1 MKKIALFMAFFAGVL
16 AFILCGC
23 SDPAAEKAANNAAI
37 RAEVQEILE
46 TIHIVDK
53 KMLTSVDRGDI
64 VNSDILQI
72 IEKFKRLKELTGV
85 TFYAWVISDP
95 NSEHFPAEQYK
106 KLTERTPGII
116 PFYVE
121 DDLSGAIYFA
131 PPPEQEFIIGKYK
144 EWFDRQGGVF
154 DFDAL
159 QKIRTNKK

>member
-1 MKKIALFMAFFAGVL
+1 MKKINLFILVIS
-16 AFILCGC
+16 AFILFGC
-23 SDPAAEKAANNAAI
+23 SDPVEEKAKSNAAL
-37 RAEVQEILE
+37 RAEVAEILE
-46 TIHIVDK
+46 SINIVDK
-53 KMLTSVDRGDI
+53 KILTSVDRGDI

-72 IEKFKRLKELTGV
+72 VDRFKRLRELTGV
-85 TFYAWVISDP
+85 TFYAWVISEP

-121 DDLSGAIYFA
+121 DAMSGNIYFA

-144 EWFDRQGGVF
+144 AWFEQHGNTF

-159 QKIRTNKK
+159 QKSRIQKK